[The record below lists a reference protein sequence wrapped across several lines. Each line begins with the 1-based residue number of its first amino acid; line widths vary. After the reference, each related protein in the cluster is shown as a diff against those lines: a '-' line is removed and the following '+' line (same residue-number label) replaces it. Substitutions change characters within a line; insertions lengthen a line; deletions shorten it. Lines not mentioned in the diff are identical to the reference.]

1 MKHIARLA
9 TILLIASTA
18 ATWAGNTLSMRLVEA
33 SNGDGGMDS
42 SLNDVASALRGQ
54 LAFKSYRRV
63 ASGSVPLP
71 ANSNKASLSGYTI
84 TCSGP
89 QNALAIK
96 ISKGR
101 SNLVSTTV
109 NLRDGRP
116 LLLGGFPSKNGKMI
130 VVFIAR

>member
-9 TILLIASTA
+9 AILLIASTA
-18 ATWAGNTLSMRLVEA
+18 AAWAGNTLSMRLVEA

-71 ANSNKASLSGYTI
+71 ANKNKASLSGYTI

-101 SNLVSTTV
+101 SNLVNTTV